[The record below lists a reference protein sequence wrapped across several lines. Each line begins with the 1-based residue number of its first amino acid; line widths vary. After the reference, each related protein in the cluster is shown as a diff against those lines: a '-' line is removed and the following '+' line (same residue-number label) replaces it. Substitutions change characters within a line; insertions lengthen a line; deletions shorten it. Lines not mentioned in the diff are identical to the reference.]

1 MNLQTISDRVNRLIV
16 VVTVLIAVVAVLIVM
31 TFAPMAHADDER
43 TPDPTTRVT
52 AATPTPAPSSVTP
65 SVTIKVC
72 AYGPLEG
79 SPWPCAPKPS
89 NSTTVTVSPT
99 TSNTPVVTNTPT
111 ISVKP
116 SQSSTPTASSTPPDN
131 SNPCDA
137 DGSEAPATCVAQSTQ
152 TPSAVVTGQP
162 AASQSQSTSI
172 TDEKLADTGSIFAW
186 YLYVGAVVFLLAGFA
201 LVLRKRETK

>member
-1 MNLQTISDRVNRLIV
+1 MQTISDCVNRLIV
-16 VVTVLIAVVAVLIVM
+16 VVTVLIAVVVVLIVM
-31 TFAPMAHADDER
+31 VFAPKAHADDES
-43 TPDPTTRVT
+43 TPNPTTKVT
-52 AATPTPAPSSVTP
+52 ATTPTPAPSSVTP

-72 AYGPLEG
+72 AYGHLEG

-99 TSNTPVVTNTPT
+99 TSNTPVVTSTPT

-116 SQSSTPTASSTPPDN
+116 SQSSTQTASSTPPDN

-152 TPSAVVTGQP
+152 TPSAVVTGHP
-162 AASQSQSTSI
+162 EASQSVSTSI